1 MVERRCARHRGGVM
15 TRPKR
20 TDEVIPG
27 LGARL
32 RDLRRTRGLTQERLG
47 ELAGVQSETM
57 SRLENAANTPDL
69 DTLARIAKVL
79 NVSVAAMLPLDPT
92 VDDPAPTLTDAMLED
107 WNKLDDHDKRLVIT
121 FVSRLA
127 AVAFQKS

>member
-1 MVERRCARHRGGVM
+1 M
-15 TRPKR
+15 TRSKR

-47 ELAGVQSETM
+47 ELAELKSETM
-57 SRLENAANTPDL
+57 SRIETGANTPDL

-79 NVSVAAMLPLDPT
+79 NVSVAAMLPLDPSA
-92 VDDPAPTLTDAMLED
+92 DDPAPTLTEGLLAD
-107 WNKLDDHDKRLVIT
+107 WQKLDDHDKRLVIA
-121 FVSRLA
+121 FVGRLA
-127 AVAFQKS
+127 AVAYQRG